1 MGFLESY
8 FRGLFSIFLSDQFAT
23 AVSLLY
29 ALFPFWGPPLLA
41 FGFYMV
47 WIQWVRSKFIHSWD
61 YVLLEIKLPREVYK
75 SPLAMELALSGLF
88 VTSGEATSL
97 DVYILGKTRPWF
109 SLEIA
114 SIDGNIHFYVW
125 TRTGYRNVVESQ
137 LYGQYPDIEIF
148 EVEDYTKAV
157 PYFDPA
163 KVFFGGHEYKLD
175 KPDPYPIKTYVDYGL
190 DKDPKEEFKID
201 PLTSVLEYM
210 GSINKGEQIWMQI
223 IIQAH
228 KKKPKSHARFKETDI
243 KEEAKETIKE
253 LLEKLQ
259 EKSPSV
265 LAGEEGET
273 VSFKRFPT
281 KGESEIIAAIQRSAG
296 KLNFDCGI
304 RIIYAAK
311 PEAFQGVRIPQTIN
325 LMRPFASKDL
335 NEFAYN
341 WGTYFDYPWQD
352 YKKIRAD
359 FRRRRVLKAYR
370 LRSWFHPPYKRKN
383 FILSSEELATI
394 YHFPGKVLQAPSVNR
409 VMSKKAEAPINL
421 PR

>member
-8 FRGLFSIFLSDQFAT
+8 FRGLFSIFLSDQFA
-23 AVSLLY
+23 ASVSLLY

-88 VTSGEATSL
+88 VTSGEATPF
-97 DVYILGKTRPWF
+97 DVYVLGKTRPWF

-114 SIDGNIHFYVW
+114 SIDGNIHFYIW

-157 PYFDPA
+157 PYFDPE

-210 GSINKGEQIWMQI
+210 GSINKGEQIWLQI
-223 IIQAH
+223 IIQGH
-228 KKKPKSHARFKETDI
+228 KKKHKKGTWFGETNI
-243 KEEAKETIKE
+243 QEEAKDIVRE
-253 LLEKLQ
+253 LLNKLQ

-281 KGESEIIAAIQRSAG
+281 KGESEVIAAIQRADG
-296 KLNFDCGI
+296 KLNFDCGV

-311 PEAFQGVRIPQTIN
+311 PEVFQGVRIPQSIN
-325 LMRPFASKDL
+325 LMRPFASKEL

-352 YKKIRAD
+352 YKRIRAD
-359 FRRRRVLKAYR
+359 FRRRRILKAYR
-370 LRSWFHPPYKRKN
+370 LRSWFHPPFKRKN